1 MKKTNSLSTALVHL
15 VLILMCVLFLFPVL
29 YTFATSFK
37 GEIEVLTSPPRLLP
51 STWVFSGYAQVF
63 RSSMVTQ
70 YLPNTLTN
78 SIVSSLIVLPLASL
92 AAYGFSRFKFRG
104 SMLLQLVILMIWM
117 VPRLTTLLPLYK
129 ISSQLHLLQTRIP
142 LIVVYASYS
151 LPISIWIIRS
161 FIDAIPRDMEE
172 AACLDGTTM
181 LQSLWHITL
190 PMIAP
195 GLFTSFLIAFL
206 ESWNEFL
213 AAVVLIS
220 NNSLKTATVGLY
232 DFQSAFETSYHTL
245 AAACIIIALPILVIF
260 ILGRK
265 YFFKGLMEGAIKG

>member
-1 MKKTNSLSTALVHL
+1 
-15 VLILMCVLFLFPVL
+15 
-29 YTFATSFK
+29 
-37 GEIEVLTSPPRLLP
+37 
-51 STWVFSGYAQVF
+51 
-63 RSSMVTQ
+63 
-70 YLPNTLTN
+70 
-78 SIVSSLIVLPLASL
+78 
-92 AAYGFSRFKFRG
+92 
-104 SMLLQLVILMIWM
+104 M

-142 LIVVYASYS
+142 LIAVYASYS
-151 LPISIWIIRS
+151 LPLSIWIIKS

-172 AACLDGTTM
+172 AACLDGTTL

-195 GLFTSFLIAFL
+195 GLFTAFLMAFL

-220 NNSLKTATVGLY
+220 NNSLKTTTVGLY
-232 DFQSAFETSYHTL
+232 DFQSAFETSYHIL
-245 AAACIIIALPILVIF
+245 AAACIIIALPIMIIF

-265 YFFKGLMEGAIKG
+265 YFFKGLLEGAIKG